1 MSDPTL
7 LGEKLEQIRDALQ
20 RIQRRFQF
28 IESPDD
34 FMTTDENRDMLDAI
48 SMMLVAIGD
57 NFKKSDK
64 GTDYLL
70 LPRYPNID
78 WNGIKGVRD
87 VLAHGYFDIDYE
99 VIFQICDKEIAPL
112 LATVETMLQEL
123 N

>member
-7 LGEKLEQIRDALQ
+7 MGEKLKQVRDALK

-34 FMTTDENRDMLDAI
+34 FMATDENRDMLDAI
-48 SMMLVAIGD
+48 SMMLVAIGE
-57 NFKKSDK
+57 NFKKIDK
-64 GTDYLL
+64 ETDFLL

-99 VIFQICDKEIAPL
+99 VIFQICDKEITPL